1 MEEFF
6 FALITVNKPRSFK
19 ILLAAKHAEVR
30 HMSILLHNVDSLTE
44 NQKHALIILSR
55 QASFQIIW
63 NWQMQSNETIKVILS
78 IKKIVGLSAI
88 CFKSRK

>member
-19 ILLAAKHAEVR
+19 ILLAAKHAELR

>member
-19 ILLAAKHAEVR
+19 ILLAAKHAELR
-30 HMSILLHNVDSLTE
+30 HMSILLHNVDSLME
-44 NQKHALIILSR
+44 NQKSALIILSR

-63 NWQMQSNETIKVILS
+63 KTNATQRDN
-78 IKKIVGLSAI
+78 
-88 CFKSRK
+88 